1 MKFVPN
7 SVTTLSADLSV
18 IDIACTMEFVHGK
31 KFINTK
37 LSFFSSFQNP
47 KKLKSPFI
55 NSLLSSFYLRHSVK
69 SRKEKKEKMKKN
81 KDR

>member
-31 KFINTK
+31 KICRHQT
-37 LSFFSSFQNP
+37 FFFFFPP
-47 KKLKSPFI
+47 KSKKIEKSV
-55 NSLLSSFYLRHSVK
+55 Y
-69 SRKEKKEKMKKN
+69 
-81 KDR
+81 

>member
-31 KFINTK
+31 KICRHQT
-37 LSFFSSFQNP
+37 FFFFFP
-47 KKLKSPFI
+47 HTHIYITVELPVG
-55 NSLLSSFYLRHSVK
+55 SVM
-69 SRKEKKEKMKKN
+69 S
-81 KDR
+81 